1 MVRKVLTVSVCLL
14 IIASARDASAQ
25 AIKQWIDRGYANVNI
40 GFESSSDTLA
50 DSTTFVVYDD
60 NGAKGVAA
68 DVDSG
73 SLFDFSVGA
82 RVWRNASVGLGFHVG
97 SVSNE
102 GIATISVPSPISFSS
117 PSRTAAVTVS
127 DLERR
132 ERAFHIQF
140 GYMLPINEK
149 LDVHILGGPSFFR
162 LTQDVISDVTFT
174 EVGSPFTAVNASAA
188 ITERKRSV
196 TGAHIG
202 ADVTYKLR
210 DTNGV
215 AVGVGGFVRYA
226 GAKADVQVINTEV
239 DTDVGGIQFGFGLR
253 IRSDSQTGTGRDQ
266 GPGNRRDLSTARSVP
281 DP

>member
-1 MVRKVLTVSVCLL
+1 MVRKVLTVSVCVL
-14 IIASARDASAQ
+14 IIASAREASAQ

-60 NGAKGVAA
+60 TGAKSVSAE
-68 DVDSG
+68 VDSG

-82 RVWRNASVGLGFHVG
+82 RVWRNASVGIGFHVG

-102 GIATISVPSPISFSS
+102 GSATISVPSPIAFTL
-117 PSRTAAVTVS
+117 PSRTATVPVS

-174 EVGSPFTAVNASAA
+174 EVGSPFTAVNASAVIA
-188 ITERKRSV
+188 ERKRSV
-196 TGAHIG
+196 TGGHIG
-202 ADVTYKLR
+202 ADVTYKLH

-226 GAKADVQVINTEV
+226 GAKADVQVINANV
-239 DTDVGGIQFGFGLR
+239 DTDVGGVQVGFGLR
-253 IRSDSQTGTGRDQ
+253 VRF
-266 GPGNRRDLSTARSVP
+266 
-281 DP
+281 